1 MPPDTISA
9 AGTVAAIAA
18 LAASLNKP
26 IETPRLH
33 IQPLMSTHADA
44 AFTPLQ
50 DERIYQWI
58 SMNKPRSV
66 ESLRADWK
74 RNEGRI
80 SPDGQEAWLAWFV
93 TSKVDGRPIGCLDAC
108 IDAHHIATNVGYY
121 FFADAWGQG
130 YASEAVKALADELIA
145 QGVHKLVATVTT
157 GNAASVRVLQKAGF
171 HFTRIIPDNDTL
183 NGVLVDDEEFVRTP

>member
-1 MPPDTISA
+1 MPAIDVIPTI
-9 AGTVAAIAA
+9 AAI
-18 LAASLNKP
+18 AASLNKS

-44 AFTPLQ
+44 AFALLQ

-58 SMNKPRSV
+58 SMNKPKSV

-74 RNEGRI
+74 RTEARI
-80 SPDGQEAWLAWFV
+80 APDGQEAWLTWFV
-93 TSKVDGRPIGCLDAC
+93 TSKVDCRPIGCLDAC
-108 IDAHHIATNVGYY
+108 IDAHRIATNVGYY

-130 YASEAVKALADELIA
+130 HASEAVKALTDALIA
-145 QGVHKLVATVTT
+145 QGVHKLVATVTA

-171 HFTRIIPDNDTL
+171 HFTRIIPDNETL
-183 NGVLVDDEEFVRTP
+183 NGVLVDDEEFVLAP